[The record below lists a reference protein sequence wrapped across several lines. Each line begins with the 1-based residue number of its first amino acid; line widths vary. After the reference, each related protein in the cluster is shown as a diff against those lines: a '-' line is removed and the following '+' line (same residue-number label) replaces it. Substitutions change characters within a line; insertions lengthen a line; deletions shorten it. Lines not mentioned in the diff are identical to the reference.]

1 VEKWVKEDKD
11 VLRQSFQKELTELH
25 ARLLAMGG
33 RIEQMM
39 GRALEALRTG
49 SEEAAVEV
57 EEMEVTIDAMAKE
70 VDELAVELIAKQQPV
85 GKDLRLIIGCMR
97 LAVDMERIAD
107 ISVNIVEQSR
117 LLPRPLI
124 KPLVDI
130 PKMVDVATHM
140 VQDGLNAL
148 VTSNTG
154 LAKDV
159 WNRDDIVDE
168 LCEKIIAEL
177 RSMMTMNGEIVPKA
191 LPLLIIAIQIERIAD
206 HATNIAESVIYI
218 ATGTQYKN

>member
-1 VEKWVKEDKD
+1 M
-11 VLRQSFQKELTELH
+11 LRQNFHKELTELH
-25 ARLLAMGG
+25 SRLLAMGG

-39 GRALEALRTG
+39 GQALETLRSG
-49 SEEAAVEV
+49 SEEVAAEV
-57 EEMEVTIDAMAKE
+57 EKMELTIDAMAKE

-107 ISVNIVEQSR
+107 ISLNIVEQSR

-130 PKMVDVATHM
+130 PKMVDVATGM

-148 VTSNTG
+148 VASDVE

-159 WNRDDIVDE
+159 WSRDDIVDD
-168 LCEKIIAEL
+168 LCDRIIVEL
-177 RSMMTMNGEIVPKA
+177 RSMMTANGEIVPKA

-206 HATNIAESVIYI
+206 HATNIAEAVMYI
-218 ATGTQYKN
+218 ATGRSI